1 MRMTATRRINLV
13 ASLVLALS
21 LVGAIAALYAIDRT
35 PRATVDQQALYLRSS
50 TVLRRLSLG
59 YTGLL
64 ADIYW
69 TRAVQYFGDQH
80 EAGTGD
86 FRLLAPL
93 LEVTTEL
100 DPKLLPAYQ
109 FGANFLAPKP
119 PAGAGLPGAALSLMQ
134 YGIAHN
140 PDQWRLYYNLGFLYY
155 TEFKDFAKAAAAFAQ
170 GAKLPLTNEFMPIL
184 AARMA
189 QHAGEFDTARMLW
202 FTTYQS
208 TKEAPIRQN
217 AVAHLVALQADEDV
231 TRLDQ
236 IVDKYR
242 TQTGHLPS
250 TISDL
255 ERAGFINGTPIDP
268 KGHPYKLMPDG
279 RIEVQDPQSIF
290 FITKGLPPGMD
301 PPQPPREK
309 RSASEP
315 ASK

>member
-1 MRMTATRRINLV
+1 MKMTATRRVNLV
-13 ASLVLALS
+13 AITVLAFS
-21 LVGAIAALYAIDRT
+21 MAGAMGTLYAIDHT
-35 PRATVDQQALYLRSS
+35 PRRSVAQEALYLRSS

-69 TRAVQYFGDQH
+69 TRAVQYFGTQH
-80 EAGTGD
+80 HIGSSD

-100 DPKLLPAYQ
+100 DPRLFPAYE

-119 PAGAGLPGAALSLMQ
+119 PNGAGLPGSALALMK
-134 YGIAHN
+134 YGIEHN

-155 TEFKDFAKAAAAFAQ
+155 TELKDYAKAADAFAQ
-170 GAKLPLTNEFMPIL
+170 GAKLPATNQFMPIL

-208 TKEAPIRQN
+208 TKEAQVREN
-217 AVAHLVALQADEDV
+217 AVQHLLALQVDEDV
-231 TRLDQ
+231 TRLEQ
-236 IVDKYR
+236 VVEKYR
-242 TQTGHLPS
+242 EKTGRLPLS
-250 TISDL
+250 MGDL
-255 ERAGFINGTPIDP
+255 ERAGFIHGAPADP

-279 RIEVQDPQSIF
+279 RIEVQDPDSLY
-290 FITKGLPPGMD
+290 FITKGLRPGAQS
-301 PPQPPREK
+301 PQPPSSLRH
-309 RSASEP
+309 
-315 ASK
+315 